1 MQIFHFPLAKRK
13 NILAPSWFSRED
25 NQFSTLIFLPM
36 NVKQFFATALMVS
49 AVASYSVA
57 QQTEEGSAST
67 ANTTATESSTVS
79 SDTRQFMEKAATSGI
94 LEVKLG
100 QMAQEKASSSEVKD
114 FGEHMV
120 AGHSQ
125 ANDKLKSLAQEKGVT
140 LPDSLTAKQQSDVDK
155 LSKLSGQEFDQEY
168 MKMMVKD
175 HKKDVQTFEKA
186 AKNLSDP
193 AVQDF
198 ASQTLPTLKEHLQ
211 EAEDIN
217 QQLRSS

>member
-1 MQIFHFPLAKRK
+1 
-13 NILAPSWFSRED
+13 
-25 NQFSTLIFLPM
+25 M
-36 NVKQFFATALMVS
+36 NVKQFFATALMIS

-57 QQTEEGSAST
+57 QQTDEGTAST
-67 ANTTATESSTVS
+67 NSSTMTESNMVDNKTQ
-79 SDTRQFMEKAATSGI
+79 QFMEKAATSGM

-100 QMAQEKASSSEVKD
+100 QMAQDKASSGEVKD

-120 AGHSQ
+120 TGHSQ
-125 ANDKLKSLAQEKGVT
+125 ANDKLKSVAQEKGVM
-140 LPDSLTAKQQSDVDK
+140 LPDSLTAKQQGTVDK
-155 LSKLSGQEFDQEY
+155 LSKLSGEEFDQEY
-168 MKMMVKD
+168 MKTMVKE

-211 EAEDIN
+211 EAEDVN

>member
-1 MQIFHFPLAKRK
+1 
-13 NILAPSWFSRED
+13 
-25 NQFSTLIFLPM
+25 M
-36 NVKQFFATALMVS
+36 NVKQFFATALMIS
-49 AVASYSVA
+49 ALASYSVA
-57 QQTEEGSAST
+57 QQTDEGTAST
-67 ANTTATESSTVS
+67 NSSAMTESNMVDSKTQ
-79 SDTRQFMEKAATSGI
+79 QFVEKAATSGI

-120 AGHSQ
+120 TGHSQ
-125 ANDKLKSLAQEKGVT
+125 ANDKLKSIAQEKGVT
-140 LPDSLTAKQQSDVDK
+140 LPDSLTAKQQGTVDK
-155 LSKLSGQEFDQEY
+155 LSKLSGEEFDQEY
-168 MKMMVKD
+168 MKTMVKE
-175 HKKDVQTFEKA
+175 HKKDVQAFEKA

-211 EAEDIN
+211 EAEDVN

>member
-1 MQIFHFPLAKRK
+1 
-13 NILAPSWFSRED
+13 
-25 NQFSTLIFLPM
+25 M

-57 QQTEEGSAST
+57 QQTNDGTASAGNST
-67 ANTTATESSTVS
+67 PGESNVVS
-79 SDTRQFMEKAATSGI
+79 NKAQQFMEKAATSGM

-100 QMAQEKASSSEVKD
+100 QMAQEKASASEVKD
-114 FGEHMV
+114 FGERMV
-120 AGHSQ
+120 TDHSQ
-125 ANDKLKSLAQEKGVT
+125 ANDKLKSIAQQKGVT
-140 LPDSLTAKQQSDVDK
+140 LPDSLTAKQQNTVDK
-155 LSKLSGQEFDQEY
+155 LSKLSGEEFDREY
-168 MKMMVKD
+168 MKTMVKD

-186 AKNLSDP
+186 AENLANP